1 MNINSLKFNPDANTQ
16 EGVFNFESTKDNQ
29 TNIYTLKINS
39 VNRDQTREPNP
50 FDFEIIFNQK
60 QDGVRAIIPTKFQN
74 IKKLQVSQIL
84 IPRYIPRDYIG
95 EPFNG
100 ITPLYHT
107 SNSIVLNCYAGI
119 NINSSIINITDNNGN
134 VSQIEVLELVDTN
147 CKKMYLLALQYNNPY
162 MVGTFINIKADL
174 FSYLN
179 IGGNIYPIVNIYGNV
194 IYLDPLVTTTFP
206 LPLNTNNR
214 LLLADFYKN
223 SIVSETGNIT
233 PNIGFNIDRIVINKA
248 NYLNYQSLFKNQFLE
263 FQRNSARNI
272 IIERKL
278 FKILNV
284 VFGLIDTTKESSIT
298 NNNVTIYGSWVNG
311 YPTNYQASMALT
323 QDSPTNIVRISS
335 FNTGV
340 RDLLDEKIFYLNLY
354 PFVPSKDVSTEP
366 LVNNS
371 FGVFFP
377 STQSKDYLYLKGEAL
392 EAYNNYNLQ
401 LTQNKIKFTLLDTN
415 YQILGAIYNSYFNL
429 YNPAPMSILSYLQH
443 SPDLI
448 IILKIEEETRKLK
461 I

>member
-1 MNINSLKFNPDANTQ
+1 MDSLNFNPKANTQ
-16 EGVFNFESTKDNQ
+16 EGVFTFEPIKETQ

-39 VNRDQTREPNP
+39 VNRDQIREPNP

-60 QDGVRAIIPTKFQN
+60 QDGIRAIIPTKFKN

-100 ITPLYHT
+100 ITPLYNT
-107 SNSIVLNCYAGI
+107 SSSIVLSCYAGI
-119 NINSSIINITDNNGN
+119 NINSSIINITDSSGN

-162 MVGTFINIKADL
+162 MIGTFINIKAEL

-214 LLLADFYKN
+214 LLLADYYKN
-223 SIVSETGNIT
+223 SIISETGNAS
-233 PNIGFNIDRIVINKA
+233 PNIGYNIDRIVINQA
-248 NYLNYQSLFKNQFLE
+248 NYLNYKLLFKNQFLE
-263 FQRNSARNI
+263 FQRNSARNT
-272 IIERKL
+272 IIEKKL
-278 FKILNV
+278 FKITNV
-284 VFGLIDTTKESSIT
+284 VFGLIDITQISSIT
-298 NNNVTIYGSWVNG
+298 NSNVTIYGTWVNEL
-311 YPTNYQASMALT
+311 PTNYQASMALT
-323 QDSPTNIVRISS
+323 HDSSNNIVRISS
-335 FNTGV
+335 FNQGV
-340 RDLLDEKIFYLNLY
+340 RDLLDEKIFYLNLS
-354 PFVPSKDVSTEP
+354 PFTPSKDVSTEP
-366 LVNNS
+366 IVNNS

-392 EAYNNYNLQ
+392 ESYNNYNLQ
-401 LTQNKIKFTLLDTN
+401 LTQNKIRFTLLDTN
-415 YQILGAIYNSYFNL
+415 YQVLGNIYNSYFNL
-429 YNPAPMSILSYLQH
+429 YNPSPMSILSFLQY

-448 IILKIEEETRKLK
+448 IILKIEEQERKLK
-461 I
+461 N